1 MVDEIITLAVLSIPF
16 VGAGLLYYMCRN
28 LR

>member
-1 MVDEIITLAVLSIPF
+1 MFDEIITVAVLSIPF
-16 VGAGLLYYMCRN
+16 VGAWILYRVCAH